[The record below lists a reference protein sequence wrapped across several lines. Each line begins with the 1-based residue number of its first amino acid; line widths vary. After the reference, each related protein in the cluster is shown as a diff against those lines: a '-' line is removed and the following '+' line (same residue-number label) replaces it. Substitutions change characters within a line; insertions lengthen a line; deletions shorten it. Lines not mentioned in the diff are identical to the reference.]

1 MPLGAAA
8 RLMRPYRDQLDVL
21 PPREREPPCYRRT
34 NYHIQTVKTADLM
47 NTETQAV
54 LYVHCPMTKRHGTQT
69 DEQVALQNAD
79 NLLSLAVDK
88 GYDWTTSS
96 EKLRKKDMRLLTKHR
111 LF

>member
-1 MPLGAAA
+1 
-8 RLMRPYRDQLDVL
+8 
-21 PPREREPPCYRRT
+21 
-34 NYHIQTVKTADLM
+34 
-47 NTETQAV
+47 
-54 LYVHCPMTKRHGTQT
+54 MTKRHGTQT